1 MLGFITGSLS
11 HGFPRVLD
19 YINMCSLFFH
29 SIEKRKGVKLYLCVY
44 EKYRLY
50 CLLDSFILSKICASN
65 YRSRAFPITL
75 LDAICKCWKL
85 ELWFGTCGH
94 SWPTVLLGNAP
105 QVDSHVLACTEFM
118 FNDFADDGETAAVCS
133 AIQQEITRDIL
144 EKEVF
149 LNKWP

>member
-1 MLGFITGSLS
+1 
-11 HGFPRVLD
+11 
-19 YINMCSLFFH
+19 MC
-29 SIEKRKGVKLYLCVY
+29 IWKYLWN

-50 CLLDSFILSKICASN
+50 CLLVSFILSKICASN